1 MRIVFIFINNNKC
14 FWTEK
19 QKKTRCFFYNDEK
32 GFVRVPVETVEQEV
46 QVDLVHQIPMVT
58 KSNMVIKGN

>member
-1 MRIVFIFINNNKC
+1 MFLDRKP
-14 FWTEK
+14 EK
-19 QKKTRCFFYNDEK
+19 NALFFYNDEK

>member
-14 FWTEK
+14 FWTEN
-19 QKKTRCFFYNDEK
+19 QKKRVVFFYNDEK